1 MPHLTAHAQ
10 TPSLPI
16 TVGPHAGSNAGQGAV
31 VPVVFAQTYL
41 QVVAD
46 HGGSVLEVLR
56 RAGLNE
62 RDLASSL
69 VLDMPRYER
78 LVHAVRAVV
87 GDVGIGLE
95 QGWRL
100 PPTSFGSLGLAVL
113 SCDTLRDAL
122 ALCQRFWVM
131 YGMGLTLGVHEEG
144 DTCAME
150 FHTLPVVADVDR
162 STVLEAALAS
172 LYRSCTVM
180 QPAALVTCEVW
191 FDFAAPTYAD
201 RVRARLN
208 RVQWGMP
215 ANQFRFPA
223 AWLDVRMPMANAVNL
238 RAAVAQ
244 CEREAAVFAMNGP
257 SLSSQVQQQLIW
269 REQGY
274 LKLEEVS
281 QRLNVSPRTLRRHL
295 QAEGVSFLMLQHR
308 ARVRDAKAL
317 LRQPGLDVQA
327 VAARLGYADPAN
339 FTRAFRQWTGITPSA
354 FRLRPDADA
363 SDATLINAT

>member
-1 MPHLTAHAQ
+1 MTD
-10 TPSLPI
+10 
-16 TVGPHAGSNAGQGAV
+16 GPHAGPHTGQVAV

-46 HGGSVLEVLR
+46 HGASVQDVLR
-56 RAGLNE
+56 RAGLSE
-62 RDLASSL
+62 RELATSP

-78 LVHAVRAVV
+78 LVHAVRAVLGAG

-180 QPAALVTCEVW
+180 QPAALATCEVW

-201 RVRARLN
+201 QVRARLK

-223 AWLDVRMPMANAVNL
+223 SWLDVRMPMANAVNL

-244 CEREAAVFAMNGP
+244 CEREAAVFAVNGP

-274 LKLEEVS
+274 LKLEAVA

-327 VAARLGYADPAN
+327 VATSLGYADPAN

-354 FRLRPDADA
+354 FRLRPDADT
-363 SDATLINAT
+363 SDGTLISAA